1 MPAAR
6 CRLIP
11 NRRFVI
17 SSLVAAGS
25 TALGLLRWVYGHWL
39 PSLSTVLR
47 SPYFM
52 AYVAISAVVGA
63 CLTYVFDNTGNEK
76 LNNILRS
83 VLHAIGLALVA
94 RSTTSW
100 EASGA
105 MVGLL
110 LLAYNLQGVVRWAGM
125 GPWMYEV
132 SVV

>member
-1 MPAAR
+1 M
-6 CRLIP
+6 IP

-25 TALGLLRWVYGHWL
+25 TALGLLRWLYGHWL

-52 AYVAISAVVGA
+52 AYVTISAVVGA
-63 CLTYVFDNTGNEK
+63 CTTYMFDNTENAK
-76 LNNILRS
+76 LNNLLRS
-83 VLHAIGLALVA
+83 ALHGIGLVLVA

-105 MVGLL
+105 GVAGLV
-110 LLAYNLQGVVRWAGM
+110 LAYNLHGVVR
-125 GPWMYEV
+125 
-132 SVV
+132 